1 MKVLDLRC
9 ANGHLFEGWFSSEDD
24 FLAQNGSRSIE
35 CPLCNDSVIVKAPTA
50 PRLNLGAREPSP
62 RDMAAASTAVAA
74 DSPPVPAVPSPEA
87 MQAAWMRAVRHV
99 LSNTEDVGPRFADEA
114 RKIHYGESEKRGIRG
129 KTTPDEREALR
140 DEGIE
145 FATLPVPDA
154 LDGPLQ

>member
-9 ANGHLFEGWFSSEDD
+9 ANGHLFEGWFGSEDD
-24 FLAQNGSRSIE
+24 FLAQNGARRIE
-35 CPLCNDSVIVKAPTA
+35 CPLCADSVIVKALTA
-50 PRLNLGAREPSP
+50 PRLNLGAREPAG
-62 RDMAAASTAVAA
+62 RTTDA
-74 DSPPVPAVPSPEA
+74 PSPAPAATPSVPES

-114 RKIHYGESEKRGIRG
+114 RKIHYGESERRGIRG
-129 KTTPDEREALR
+129 RTTPDERDALR

>member
-9 ANGHLFEGWFSSEDD
+9 SNGHLFEGWFGSEDD
-24 FLAQNGSRSIE
+24 FLAQNGARRIE
-35 CPLCNDSVIVKAPTA
+35 CPLCADSVIVKALTA
-50 PRLNLGAREPSP
+50 PRLNLGAREPSAP
-62 RDMAAASTAVAA
+62 ASET
-74 DSPPVPAVPSPEA
+74 PPPTPAPSVPET

>member
-9 ANGHLFEGWFSSEDD
+9 SNGHLFEGWFDSEDD
-24 FLAQNGSRSIE
+24 FLAQNGARRIE
-35 CPLCNDSVIVKAPTA
+35 CPLCADSVIGKALTA

-62 RDMAAASTAVAA
+62 RTTETT
-74 DSPPVPAVPSPEA
+74 PPAPAPSAPES

-114 RKIHYGESEKRGIRG
+114 RKIHYGESERRGIRG
-129 KTTPDEREALR
+129 RTTPDEREALR

>member
-99 LSNTEDVGPRFADEA
+99 LSNTEDVGLRFADEA

-129 KTTPDEREALR
+129 KTTPNEREALR